1 MQCPAYIPISAH
13 RLRAFLVYRPY
24 AATLEQI
31 FPMEVPNLT
40 YINSIELHLHQQ
52 PTSVIFITLTHILCH

>member
-13 RLRAFLVYRPY
+13 RLRALLVYRPY

-31 FPMEVPNLT
+31 FPNLT
-40 YINSIELHLHQQ
+40 YINSVELYLHQ
-52 PTSVIFITLTHILCH
+52 